1 VSGIMSNDTKD
12 EISRAYMLKE
22 VELIEDIIKRMGSN
36 SFLVKGWTITL
47 VVASLLLKGPRYQ
60 AWIAFIPLLMFWF
73 LDAYFL
79 WQEKMYR
86 ELFAWVVTNRLK
98 TTDHLFDLNAN
109 RFKHVVQSKYRVMLS
124 TTMLWFYGS
133 IALLTVIYQAVLLVI
148 GLGLCW

>member
-1 VSGIMSNDTKD
+1 MIMSSDTKD
-12 EISRAYMLKE
+12 EISRTYMLKE

-86 ELFAWVVTNRLK
+86 ELFAWVVNNRLK

-109 RFKHVVQSKYRVMLS
+109 RFKDVVQSKYRIMLS
-124 TTMLWFYGS
+124 TTLLWFYGS
-133 IALLTVIYQAVLLVI
+133 IALLTVIYQVGSLVI
-148 GLGLCW
+148 